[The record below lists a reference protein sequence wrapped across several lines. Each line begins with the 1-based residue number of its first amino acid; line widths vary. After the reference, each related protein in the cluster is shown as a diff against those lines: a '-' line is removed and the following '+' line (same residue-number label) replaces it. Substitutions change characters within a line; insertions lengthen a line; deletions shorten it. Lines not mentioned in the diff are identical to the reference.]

1 MQTTVTAPAT
11 NLPDFNNSA
20 HSLFYSIAADRGGG
34 VFEIRMLKGVFGSK
48 RGKVKGKL
56 ETSPNDEVYFTP
68 DTVRMMKSRGLRWE
82 RHIAR
87 MGPMRNACNILVV
100 QPEKKRPLGISRRR
114 SEDNI
119 KLNVK

>member
-1 MQTTVTAPAT
+1 M
-11 NLPDFNNSA
+11 
-20 HSLFYSIAADRGGG
+20 GG

-114 SEDNI
+114 WEDNI
-119 KLNVK
+119 KLNVKEVK